1 MNQLTEIQ
9 TAPEI
14 QKQPV
19 RKKYRRRFG
28 DRKDGR
34 RLRSLKPYNYI
45 SPYIMV
51 ERNDSSNMIRDA
63 FETTEVDRYIRE
75 KREQGMKSFGIMHV
89 LLAAYVRL
97 VSQKPRINRF
107 INGQKIFARFG
118 IQVNLAV
125 KPEMTEDSVDTVVK
139 MRYERTDTAKEVYE
153 KTCQT
158 IEEALSGENSFD
170 QTAKLL
176 NYIPGLIKKN
186 VVFLLKLLDYFG
198 LLPRA
203 QTDVSPF
210 HGSMFITSMGSLG
223 IPPIYHHL
231 YNFGNV
237 PVFISFGRRR
247 AQNELTDDGTVVKR
261 HYVDYTIVTDER
273 ICDGFY
279 YATCLRFMKR
289 ILQNPW
295 LLDAPPVNVYED
307 VE

>member
-1 MNQLTEIQ
+1 MNQLTETKNE
-9 TAPEI
+9 TAAEKP
-14 QKQPV
+14 PV
-19 RKKYRRRFG
+19 HVYRRRFG

-75 KREQGMKSFGIMHV
+75 KREQGMKSFGVMHV

-139 MRYERTDTAKEVYE
+139 MRYERTDTAKEIYE

-170 QTAKLL
+170 QTARLL

-203 QTDVSPF
+203 LTDVSPF

-247 AQNELTDDGTVVKR
+247 AQNELSDDGTVVKR

-279 YATCLRFMKR
+279 YAACLRFMKR

-295 LLDAPPVNVYED
+295 LLDTPPVNVYED

>member
-34 RLRSLKPYNYI
+34 RLRSLKPYTYI

>member
-1 MNQLTEIQ
+1 MNQLTENQIETMPQ
-9 TAPEI
+9 KHTA
-14 QKQPV
+14 K
-19 RKKYRRRFG
+19 RRRRFG

-34 RLRSLKPYNYI
+34 RIRSLKPYHYI

-51 ERNDSSNMIRDA
+51 ERNDASNMIRDM

-75 KREQGMKSFGIMHV
+75 KREQGMKTFGVMHV

-107 INGQKIFARFG
+107 IGGQKIFARYD

-139 MRYERTDTAKEVYE
+139 MHYERTDTAKEIYE
-153 KTCQT
+153 KTCQV

-170 QTAKLL
+170 KTAKLI
-176 NYIPGLIKKN
+176 NYIPGLVKKFF
-186 VVFLLKLLDYFG
+186 VFFLKLLDYFG
-198 LLPRA
+198 LLPRVL
-203 QTDVSPF
+203 TDVSPF

-237 PVFISFGRRR
+237 PVFIAFGRRR
-247 AQNELTDDGTVVKR
+247 AQNELSDTGIIVKR
-261 HYVDYTIVTDER
+261 HYVDYTVVTDER

-279 YATCLRFMKR
+279 YAACLRFMKR
-289 ILQNPW
+289 VLQNPW
-295 LLDAPPVNVYED
+295 LLDTPPANVYED

>member
-203 QTDVSPF
+203 LTDVSPF

>member
-118 IQVNLAV
+118 ILVNLAV

-203 QTDVSPF
+203 LTDVSPF